1 MERSQRRRRSGLAAL
16 AVAAASVVGGSGP
29 SALVAAAE
37 AGPPSW
43 AKLKALVGEWSGMY
57 EGQPARVS
65 YRLVSNGTALLET
78 LETPDSSEMLTLY
91 HPDGGVLVLTHY
103 CSLGNQTRMRAKELP
118 GGRLDFGYLD
128 ATNLKSA
135 DEHRM
140 TRLVLGFPDADH
152 LVQEWTSRTGKTDQ
166 VARFE
171 FARRK

>member
-1 MERSQRRRRSGLAAL
+1 MERSQGRRRWVLAAFVS
-16 AVAAASVVGGSGP
+16 AAFVAGGGARSAPIGAAEPAAS
-29 SALVAAAE
+29 
-37 AGPPSW
+37 W
-43 AKLKALVGEWSGMY
+43 TKLKALVGEWSGTY

-78 LETPDSSEMLTLY
+78 LEAPDASEMLTLY
-91 HPDGGVLVLTHY
+91 HPDGAVLVLTHY
-103 CSLGNQTRMRAKELP
+103 CSLGNQTRMRGKELP
-118 GGRLDFGYLD
+118 GGRLDFGYVD
-128 ATNLKSA
+128 ATNLKSS

-140 TRLVLGFPDADH
+140 TRLVLVFPDADH